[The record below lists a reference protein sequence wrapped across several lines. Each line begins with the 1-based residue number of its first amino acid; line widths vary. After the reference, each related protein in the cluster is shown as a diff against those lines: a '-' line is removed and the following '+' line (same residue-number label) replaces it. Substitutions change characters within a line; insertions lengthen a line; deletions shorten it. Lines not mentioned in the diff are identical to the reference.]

1 MVSLE
6 VRVKVAEFQERF
18 GLDWSGF
25 RQELLDVY
33 MIYNCITL
41 TKKTFLDWIEKEG
54 NFSEYRIT
62 KGI

>member
-1 MVSLE
+1 MVTG
-6 VRVKVAEFQERF
+6 FQERF
-18 GLDWSGF
+18 NVDWSGF